1 MTNISQ
7 HIEFLLRRHDC
18 VILPTIG
25 AFIAS
30 YKAAHINNEW
40 GIITPPKREIYFNA
54 SINNND
60 GLLANSIARKNRI
73 SFEAA
78 NRLLLQ
84 EIEKIRTHLEHEK
97 EYSVG
102 KLGIIHYGKEA
113 NLDFE
118 PFKSDVQY
126 NSHYGLLQFKMK
138 TLAEIDNEN
147 SPSVSQQAT
156 VVTRRSDKNYYI
168 PVNKQFARYA
178 AMFIVVFFAAI
189 SLSVPLG
196 QNQNQEFA
204 SIVPIK
210 KTIIQPTEELQKT
223 VVEDTI
229 APQPVEMEMA
239 EKVVETVAPECYAVV
254 ATVRSIEEAE
264 KFIRQAD
271 TEKELRIITVG
282 KMSRVYTD
290 CGKRDEMAKIIS
302 NPEFQQEFP
311 GAWIWQP
318 KK

>member
-7 HIEFLLRRHDC
+7 HIELLLRRHDC

-30 YKAAHINNEW
+30 YKAAHINEEW
-40 GIITPPKREIYFNA
+40 GIVTPPKREIYFNA

-73 SFEAA
+73 SFEVA
-78 NRLLLQ
+78 NQQLLQ
-84 EIEKIRTHLEHEK
+84 EIEKIRTQLEREK
-97 EYSVG
+97 EYSIG
-102 KLGIIHYGKEA
+102 RLGIIHYGKEA

-118 PFKSDVQY
+118 PFKSDVQH
-126 NSHYGLLQFKMK
+126 NAHYGLHQFKMK
-138 TLAEIDNEN
+138 TLVEIEKGNNLSLCEN
-147 SPSVSQQAT
+147 VSASNL
-156 VVTRRSDKNYYI
+156 RSDKNYYI
-168 PVNKQFARYA
+168 PINKQFARYA
-178 AMFIVVFFAAI
+178 AMFIIVFFAAI

-196 QNQNQEFA
+196 QYQNQEFA

-210 KTIIQPTEELQKT
+210 KTIIQPTKELQESIVK
-223 VVEDTI
+223 EPI
-229 APQPVEMEMA
+229 SPQPIETAIAKE
-239 EKVVETVAPECYAVV
+239 VVETVAPECYAVV
-254 ATVRSIEEAE
+254 ATVRSTDEAE

-271 TEKELRIITVG
+271 TDKELHIVTIG

-290 CGKRDEMAKIIS
+290 CGTREEMAKIIS
-302 NPEFQQEFP
+302 NPEFQDEFP